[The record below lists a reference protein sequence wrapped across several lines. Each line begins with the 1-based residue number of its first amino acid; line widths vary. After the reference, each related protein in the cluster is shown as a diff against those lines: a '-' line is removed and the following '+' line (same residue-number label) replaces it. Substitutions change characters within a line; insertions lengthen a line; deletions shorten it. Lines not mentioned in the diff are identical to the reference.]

1 MKSPDAWFEL
11 SLVAG
16 GLMVVM
22 LLAMWA
28 QRPDASCTLSLEGLR
43 VLVLSRETDREHLAT
58 DLASAARIARRYMLS
73 TANAAEQHTRFAD
86 CEATLVQQIAARHG
100 LSPDS
105 VRASGPSLLNKD

>member
-1 MKSPDAWFEL
+1 MKSHASWYEL
-11 SLVAG
+11 SVIAG
-16 GLMVVM
+16 GLMIVM
-22 LLAMWA
+22 FVAMWA
-28 QRPDASCTLSLEGLR
+28 QRADESCTLSLEGLR

-86 CEATLVQQIAARHG
+86 CEPTLFQQIAARHG

-105 VRASGPSLLNKD
+105 VRASGPSR